1 MFRKP
6 NVKRTFENFHLQN
19 VLFLHFYCFRTLAL
33 ERWFEKPKNR
43 LFEKIRLSG
52 HVRVK

>member
-1 MFRKP
+1 MR
-6 NVKRTFENFHLQN
+6 
-19 VLFLHFYCFRTLAL
+19 FYTKFINRTLAL

-43 LFEKIRLSG
+43 LFGKIRLSG